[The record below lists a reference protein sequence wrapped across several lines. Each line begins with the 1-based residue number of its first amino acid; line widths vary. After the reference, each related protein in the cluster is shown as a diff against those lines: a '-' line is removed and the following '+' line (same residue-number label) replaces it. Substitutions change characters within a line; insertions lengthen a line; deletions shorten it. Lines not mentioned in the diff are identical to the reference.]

1 MLSPVRALGGCAWAA
16 AVVRLLKERGELK
29 LLLYQAVHR
38 TILQAAASD
47 HLWPVRRRLI
57 AGRRSRLMAVDQLP
71 VCRTCPKGRWRSP
84 ALTAAALG
92 SDQHATTIK
101 SYESNIRC
109 ATLRVRDA
117 DEGRCHDAWVVTW

>member
-16 AVVRLLKERGELK
+16 AVVRLLRERGELK

-57 AGRRSRLMAVDQLP
+57 AGPVLWLLINCLCVERVQKEDRDLP
-71 VCRTCPKGRWRSP
+71 
-84 ALTAAALG
+84 
-92 SDQHATTIK
+92 H
-101 SYESNIRC
+101 
-109 ATLRVRDA
+109 
-117 DEGRCHDAWVVTW
+117 